1 MAKAKVQL
9 HRSGW
14 KRQQLST
21 LQTENTTSRE
31 VMIKYKAE
39 QKGEVRSRDGGGKN
53 LAGWRIMNGSSSHMP
68 KLVRRTAE
76 DGEKT

>member
-1 MAKAKVQL
+1 
-9 HRSGW
+9 
-14 KRQQLST
+14 
-21 LQTENTTSRE
+21 
-31 VMIKYKAE
+31 MIKYKAE